1 MRKIGH
7 RRQRRIRKI
16 HASGNR
22 GEGTF
27 EPKRAAVYQ
36 QTGCADDENNGRAI
50 EDCKRRF
57 RSPCVPAAKRCRPDQ
72 IVRPV
77 FPFTA
82 DQPRQSD
89 RKQKR
94 RQRRAIGA
102 DILLNKPPLLLC
114 IIAHTVILVRNFRV

>member
-1 MRKIGH
+1 MRLSL
-7 RRQRRIRKI
+7 I
-16 HASGNR
+16 HI
-22 GEGTF
+22 F
-27 EPKRAAVYQ
+27 YQ
-36 QTGCADDENNGRAI
+36 QTGCTDDENNGRAI

-57 RSPCVPAAKRCRPDQ
+57 RSPCVPAAKCCRPDK

-77 FPFTA
+77 LLFAA

-114 IIAHTVILVRNFRV
+114 IIERAVILFRDFCV